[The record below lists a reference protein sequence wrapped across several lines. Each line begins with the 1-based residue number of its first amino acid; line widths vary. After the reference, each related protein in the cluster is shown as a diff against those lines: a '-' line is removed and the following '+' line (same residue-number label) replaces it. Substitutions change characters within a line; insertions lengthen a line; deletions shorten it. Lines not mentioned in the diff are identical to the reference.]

1 MSLQSKLFRGDP
13 KLEAAAVSDPAHIT
27 LGASGPHVQ
36 KIQTALILLDD
47 AAISTDEVQRT
58 FYGTS
63 TASAVLAYK
72 KKRNIINRSYQ
83 SQADNIVGKMTM
95 TSLDAEM
102 LKLEARPTP
111 PAPPPVPPVGPV
123 RIRALSRSR
132 LGFNSF
138 AGVGAIGARPK
149 APLGQT
155 AVLLIPPLGVGTF
168 EVINAVGGTVA
179 IDGDLATISDPADPS
194 AKSTEGLEVRQ
205 NPHVFQVKGK
215 TESGTTTVTAK
226 ALLGDLT
233 RSFASPL
240 GSAFL
245 QVKVGLPVAAKEMNL
260 VGKFDWAPPLTDDE
274 LLTELA
280 GGRWSPGTDDFNVV
294 PGGTVTVVP
303 TFGNML
309 GAIFTQ
315 PNGSISRLNLF
326 THANKDL
333 IGFNGRI
340 EKRTVGP
347 ADVFID
353 TNGQGDNLTA
363 MDPTSMS
370 NLNQPGVFFEIGT
383 GASKKKVTV
392 AEIRNRFAE
401 NAMIVLYACHT
412 GQLASFIKS
421 VATFFNVKVIGFTID
436 IAYFPPSQTVPH
448 KFVRSG
454 MKIGLRGGIATPDFR
469 TLIND
474 AKAVTATP

>member
-1 MSLQSKLFRGDP
+1 
-13 KLEAAAVSDPAHIT
+13 VS
-27 LGASGPHVQ
+27 
-36 KIQTALILLDD
+36 
-47 AAISTDEVQRT
+47 
-58 FYGTS
+58 
-63 TASAVLAYK
+63 
-72 KKRNIINRSYQ
+72 
-83 SQADNIVGKMTM
+83 
-95 TSLDAEM
+95 
-102 LKLEARPTP
+102 
-111 PAPPPVPPVGPV
+111 
-123 RIRALSRSR
+123 RAR

-138 AGVGAIGARPK
+138 AGAGAIGGPPR

-168 EVINAVGGTVA
+168 EVINAVGGKVV

-194 AKSTEGLEVRQ
+194 AKSAEGLEVRQ
-205 NPHVFQVKGK
+205 NPHLFNVKGK
-215 TESGTTTVTAK
+215 TESGTTTITAR

-260 VGKFDWAPPLTDDE
+260 AGKFDWVPQLTDDE
-274 LLTELA
+274 IRAEFAA
-280 GGRWSPGTDDFNVV
+280 GHWSPGTDDFIAV
-294 PGGTVTVVP
+294 PGGTVGVVP

-340 EKRTVGP
+340 EKRTLGA
-347 ADVFID
+347 ADVFMD
-353 TNGQGDNLTA
+353 TNSQGDNLTA
-363 MDPTSMS
+363 MDPTSMQ

-383 GASKKKVTV
+383 GAGKKKVTV
-392 AEIRNRFAE
+392 AEIRARFAE

-421 VATFFNVKVIGFTID
+421 VATFFNVKVIGFTVD
-436 IAYFPPSQTVPH
+436 VAYFPPGQTVPG
-448 KFVRSG
+448 KFVRTG
-454 MKIGLRGGIATPDFR
+454 MKLGLRGGAAVADFR

>member
-36 KIQTALILLDD
+36 KIQTALILLDG
-47 AAISTDEVQRT
+47 AAISTDAI
-58 FYGTS
+58 YGSS

-72 KKRNIINRSYQ
+72 QKRNIINRSYQ
-83 SQADNIVGKMTM
+83 TQADNIVGKMTM
-95 TSLDAEM
+95 ASLDAEM
-102 LKLEARPTP
+102 LKLEARPP
-111 PAPPPVPPVGPV
+111 PVPPPVPPLGPV
-123 RIRALSRSR
+123 RIRPLSHSR
-132 LGFNSF
+132 LSPPHLVNF
-138 AGVGAIGARPK
+138 AGVGAIGGPPK
-149 APLGQT
+149 IGPPIS
-155 AVLLIPPLGVGTF
+155 VMEIPPFGVGTF
-168 EVINAVGGTVA
+168 EVINAVGGKVV
-179 IDGDLATISDPADPS
+179 IDGDIATISDPTDPS

-205 NPHVFQVKGK
+205 NPHLFNVQGK
-215 TESGTTTVTAK
+215 IESGTTTITAK

-233 RSFASPL
+233 RSFANPF

-245 QVKVGLPVAAKEMNL
+245 QVKVGLPAAAKEMNL
-260 VGKFDWAPPLTDDE
+260 VGKFEWVPRLTDDE
-274 LLTELA
+274 LRAELA
-280 GGRWSPGTDDFNVV
+280 AGRWSPSTDDFIVV
-294 PGGTVTVVP
+294 PGGTVAVVP
-303 TFGNML
+303 TFGTML

-340 EKRTVGP
+340 EKRTLGP
-347 ADVFID
+347 ADVFMD
-353 TNGQGDNLTA
+353 TNSQGDNLTA

-392 AEIRNRFAE
+392 AEIRNRFAA

-421 VATFFNVKVIGFTID
+421 VATFFNVKVVGFTVD
-436 IAYFPPSQTVPH
+436 VAYFPPSQTVPGR
-448 KFVRSG
+448 FVRTG
-454 MKIGLRGGIATPDFR
+454 MKIGLRGGTAVPDFR